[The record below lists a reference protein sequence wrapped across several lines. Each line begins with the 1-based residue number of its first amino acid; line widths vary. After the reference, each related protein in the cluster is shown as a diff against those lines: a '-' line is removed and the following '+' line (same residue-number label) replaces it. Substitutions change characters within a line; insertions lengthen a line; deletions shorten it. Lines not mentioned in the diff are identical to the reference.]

1 MDARAVCIP
10 LVIAWECT
18 LEWFFVFE
26 LVISNICS
34 VDLEFNARDYP
45 VRAKPEESSIPR
57 ASIDSFVVFKSVP
70 CNRTC
75 LCNMD
80 GTSISRLE
88 SSTSNVREDG
98 LDPARLDRGE
108 DAYSEFAKCYARKRG
123 LVDVVSATVL

>member
-1 MDARAVCIP
+1 VDARAVCIP

-26 LVISNICS
+26 LVISNIYS

-88 SSTSNVREDG
+88 SSTSTFG
-98 LDPARLDRGE
+98 KTG
-108 DAYSEFAKCYARKRG
+108 
-123 LVDVVSATVL
+123 